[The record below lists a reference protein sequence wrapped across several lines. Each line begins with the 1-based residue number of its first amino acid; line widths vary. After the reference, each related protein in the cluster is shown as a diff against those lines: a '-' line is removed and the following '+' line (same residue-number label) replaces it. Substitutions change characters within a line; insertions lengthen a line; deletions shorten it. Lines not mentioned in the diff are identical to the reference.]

1 MKRASKA
8 AKLVVL
14 DNNDPILAETEA
26 IQRRIR
32 QRAFELSQT
41 RPVDAHELYD
51 WIAAESEVIS
61 VPPVELV
68 EHDGIFDVKFAVA
81 GVNPDDVNVMVTSD
95 QILLK
100 SQFAHEHE
108 ADVGTVHFC
117 DFKSA
122 TVFRSINLPQRIDLK
137 TVKVDFEQGGM
148 VHVSAAKEGVKEG
161 AEVARPKRAPA
172 ARKAP
177 AKKSRSPKSAAD

>member
-1 MKRASKA
+1 MKKALKA

-32 QRAFELSQT
+32 QRAFELSHT
-41 RPVDAHELYD
+41 RPIDAHELYD
-51 WIAAESEVIS
+51 WMAAESEVIS

-68 EHDGIFDVKFAVA
+68 ERDGMFDVKFAVA

-95 QILLK
+95 RILLK

-108 ADVGTVHFC
+108 SNAGTIHFC

-122 TVFRSINLPQRIDLK
+122 TVFRSISLPQPIDVK
-137 TVKVDFEQGGM
+137 TVKVDFEKGI
-148 VHVSAAKEGVKEG
+148 VHVTAAKEGANVTS
-161 AEVARPKRAPA
+161 PKRASA

-177 AKKSRSPKSAAD
+177 AKKSRAPKSAAD

>member
-1 MKRASKA
+1 MKKALKA

-32 QRAFELSQT
+32 QRAFELSHT
-41 RPVDAHELYD
+41 RPADARERYD

-68 EHDGIFDVKFAVA
+68 ERDGMFDVMFAVA
-81 GVNPDDVNVMVTSD
+81 GVNPDDVNVLVTPD

-100 SQFAHEHE
+100 SQFAHEHGST
-108 ADVGTVHFC
+108 AGTVHFC

-122 TVFRSINLPQRIDLK
+122 TVFRSISLPQRIDVK
-137 TVKVDFEQGGM
+137 TAKVELEGGV
-148 VHVSAAKEGVKEG
+148 VHVTAAKEG
-161 AEVARPKRAPA
+161 AEITHPKRAPA

-177 AKKSRSPKSAAD
+177 AKKSRAPRTATD